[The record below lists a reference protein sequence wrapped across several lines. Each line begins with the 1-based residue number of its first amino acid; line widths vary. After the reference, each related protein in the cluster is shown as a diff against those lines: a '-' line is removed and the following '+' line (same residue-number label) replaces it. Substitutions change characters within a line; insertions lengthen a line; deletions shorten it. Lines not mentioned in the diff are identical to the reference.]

1 MQVIQII
8 DYTLV
13 FFLNF
18 FEVQNLNFLEFEK
31 PSSMELGLQIDALD
45 FNDIL
50 MFHHTTQLFWSSC
63 ASWLIGLT

>member
-31 PSSMELGLQIDALD
+31 PSSMELGLQIDALLGHR
-45 FNDIL
+45 L
-50 MFHHTTQLFWSSC
+50 MQH
-63 ASWLIGLT
+63 